1 MAIELTLCF
10 KVYCKLIGCQAESA
24 AQLSFWLKP
33 LNLWPTSL
41 GRFGA
46 QLDIALRHCGVRDG
60 L

>member
-1 MAIELTLCF
+1 MSIELTLCF
-10 KVYCKLIGCQAESA
+10 KVCCKLSGCQARSA
-24 AQLSFWLKP
+24 AQLSFCLKP

-46 QLDIALRHCGVRDG
+46 QLDVALRHCGVRDG